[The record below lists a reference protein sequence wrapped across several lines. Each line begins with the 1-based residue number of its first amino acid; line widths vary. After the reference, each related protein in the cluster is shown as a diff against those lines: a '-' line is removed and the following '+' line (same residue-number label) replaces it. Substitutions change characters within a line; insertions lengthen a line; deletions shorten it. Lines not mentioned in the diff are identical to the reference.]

1 MFDAVKKIINGL
13 HKGLR
18 RTKELAYNFVNFFGA
33 GLKTNHF
40 NKQDL
45 KNHHQWYDDPPIK
58 NLLESVTQYPD
69 QALRYFKIK
78 AVDTDIFEPE
88 HKFTNLDTTYLD
100 DRGSELLCS
109 YAENILALIKSYT
122 NNSHKKQGLVK
133 SFFNAD
139 SNKMTPDLMVLSFV
153 SEYIQKEMIKYN
165 NNPDDLKR
173 IENLIAYFSRLS
185 GFDNVKS
192 DSSFLKVIVGI
203 NAELNSAK
211 NKLSENINRTSSVTT
226 LGRVENLIRT
236 VSSDLLRLLTSV
248 CQFNTKSA
256 KFSAW
261 NDRAQKMLAHGSIK
275 DETDLDDYQKELK
288 LASAQQF
295 SNNDNACEAASS
307 LCPALVDRKN
317 TANKAY
323 QKTWSAL
330 IKLQEHVIQS
340 INLFHVISSIN
351 IEVNKQPSSR
361 TIADSQIR
369 DVLFRLD
376 CLIKELQVEL
386 RECQTWRDYFNEYCQ
401 QHFNTDDLRVAF
413 DAIVLRCEVIEKN
426 LTTLREK
433 ITYYRENVSACS
445 DKNAEPNQHIE
456 KIVKAL
462 CKHHGFEGKSK
473 VVIANEIREFIN
485 TLRENDVF
493 DEKVAAVLS
502 EYFCIE
508 SKGDPNNVK
517 KTIQLVTHLKTDS
530 STALL
535 GAGYLNV
542 FLQIIIKLHKFDFA
556 QAQDTKTIVIE
567 KILDFVIKN
576 LLLHDASAIK
586 ILLVT
591 MLEQVSLA
599 KSAEE
604 KHAKLKSVIQDHL
617 KEVKSHILTM
627 ISANSALFDDDL
639 LVDDSEK
646 FESLVD
652 KKGFIKI
659 VLAFTRNVIIKIN
672 HSKKRF
678 TQLKAN
684 TVSFN
689 EIVSPENI
697 TRLSNDYLIIQKEY
711 SHISDLLLA
720 TTTALSNV
728 STSIIHLE
736 RELKIIEDEVS
747 EITADDQHEIDS
759 LLHQLELEKLIL
771 QADAENIV
779 IRIQESQNSAVEL
792 KKVALDAIG
801 SQVFDMLCAY
811 NSFTQFGMLRYHL
824 FQSAKGSNIFFEF
837 AAIKYMYTLVIK
849 TDELSSV
856 KLLAFLNLLKSG
868 KNYTSIFQN
877 FLNSIYDAMS
887 RIITP
892 SQIVQMPLL
901 TTAWRPKNLLV
912 SEEEIHLLQNDIEK
926 SVDEYFTSSGIRAV
940 AAA

>member
-1 MFDAVKKIINGL
+1 MFNAVKKIINGL

-18 RTKELAYNFVNFFGA
+18 RAKELSYNFVNFFGA

-58 NLLESVTQYPD
+58 ELLESVTQYPD

-78 AVDTDIFEPE
+78 AVDTDIFEPQ
-88 HKFTNLDTTYLD
+88 HKFTSLDTSCLA

-109 YAENILALIKSYT
+109 YAENILALIKAYT

-139 SNKMTPDLMVLSFV
+139 RNKMTPDLMVLSFV

-192 DSSFLKVIVGI
+192 DSGFLKVVVAIK
-203 NAELNSAK
+203 AELNAAG

-236 VSSDLLRLLTSV
+236 VSGDLLRLLTSV
-248 CQFNTKSA
+248 CQFNAKSA
-256 KFSAW
+256 KFSVW
-261 NDRAQKMLAHGSIK
+261 NDSAQKMLTHSSIK
-275 DETDLDDYQKELK
+275 DEADLDEYQKELK

-295 SNNDNACEAASS
+295 SNNDNAREAASS
-307 LCPALVDRKN
+307 LCPALVTRKN

-323 QKTWSAL
+323 EKTWTAL

-340 INLFHVISSIN
+340 ISLFQVISCIN
-351 IEVNKQPSSR
+351 VEVNKQPSSR

-369 DVLFRLD
+369 DVLFRVD
-376 CLIKELQVEL
+376 SLIKELQVEL
-386 RECQTWRDYFNEYCQ
+386 LECQKWRDYFNEYCQ
-401 QHFNTDDLRVAF
+401 QHSNTDELRVTF
-413 DAIVLRCEVIEKN
+413 DAIVLRCETIEKN
-426 LTTLREK
+426 LNVLTEK
-433 ITYYRENVSACS
+433 INYYRENISTYS
-445 DKNAEPNQHIE
+445 DKYTGLNQHIE
-456 KIVKAL
+456 MIVKAL

-485 TLRENDVF
+485 TLREQDVF
-493 DEKVAAVLS
+493 DEKVAAVLG

-508 SKGDPNNVK
+508 SKVDPNDAK
-517 KTIQLVTHLKTDS
+517 KTIQVVTHIKTDS

-542 FLQIIIKLHKFDFA
+542 FLQIIIKLHKVDFA
-556 QAQDTKTIVIE
+556 QAHNSKKTVIE
-567 KILDFVIKN
+567 KLLDFVIKN

-604 KHAKLKSVIQDHL
+604 KQAKLKSVIQDHL

-627 ISANSALFDDDL
+627 ISGNSAL
-639 LVDDSEK
+639 LVDNILADDSEK
-646 FESLVD
+646 FESLGD
-652 KKGFIKI
+652 KNGFIKI
-659 VLAFTRNVIIKIN
+659 VLAFARNVIIKIN

-678 TQLKAN
+678 IQLKAN

-689 EIVSPENI
+689 EIVSQENI
-697 TRLSNDYLIIQKEY
+697 ARLSNDYMIIQKEY
-711 SHISDLLLA
+711 SQISDLLLA
-720 TTTALSNV
+720 TD
-728 STSIIHLE
+728 
-736 RELKIIEDEVS
+736 R
-747 EITADDQHEIDS
+747 
-759 LLHQLELEKLIL
+759 
-771 QADAENIV
+771 
-779 IRIQESQNSAVEL
+779 
-792 KKVALDAIG
+792 
-801 SQVFDMLCAY
+801 
-811 NSFTQFGMLRYHL
+811 
-824 FQSAKGSNIFFEF
+824 
-837 AAIKYMYTLVIK
+837 
-849 TDELSSV
+849 
-856 KLLAFLNLLKSG
+856 
-868 KNYTSIFQN
+868 
-877 FLNSIYDAMS
+877 
-887 RIITP
+887 
-892 SQIVQMPLL
+892 
-901 TTAWRPKNLLV
+901 
-912 SEEEIHLLQNDIEK
+912 K
-926 SVDEYFTSSGIRAV
+926 SVV
-940 AAA
+940 